1 MKRKR
6 SVRRGRVGR
15 SPIHLLQPQGRVFL
29 LLFDGPEGTDAEGLE
44 LGRVGLRDLVE
55 ADFLQSDS
63 RLEVGGV
70 AEGVLEARFPAE
82 ALVGVHHSVEQAPSH
97 MLLLEGDSP
106 NVHHE
111 APLSQDRLDFLINGR
126 KHLLFQAN
134 AGRNEV

>member
-1 MKRKR
+1 
-6 SVRRGRVGR
+6 
-15 SPIHLLQPQGRVFL
+15 L

-134 AGRNEV
+134 AGRYKV